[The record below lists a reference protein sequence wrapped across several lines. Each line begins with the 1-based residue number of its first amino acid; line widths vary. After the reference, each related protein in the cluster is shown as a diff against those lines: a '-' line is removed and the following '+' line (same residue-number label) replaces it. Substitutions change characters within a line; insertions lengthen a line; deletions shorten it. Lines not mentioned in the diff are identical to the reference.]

1 MRRFISKLTL
11 FLLPFSL
18 AIFVELFVL
27 PIDLFT
33 FRAWESLV
41 VRKYRNILPGPFY
54 PNMKITKIEEGD
66 LAHHTEFAVEKEVQW
81 VTDRHGFRKQNTN
94 LVSHKIVIIGESN
107 IAGSN
112 LTQKEILSEVLEDQL
127 KVSVYPYAPV
137 GINSFL
143 KERRFKEHPPT
154 IVIFAKVER
163 ELFELP
169 ALKQMKDRKWTS
181 RLKEEINQNR
191 WVQTIFTCLDRISKW
206 NMLHYL
212 RASMRRSVT
221 KAQEN
226 QSGGVP
232 SQYGRIFFLQGAGA
246 NRDVP
251 KEKLE
256 KAIGVIKSY
265 HDIITN
271 RGIRFIFLP
280 IPEKENIFHESLLT
294 KRPVF
299 LEQLI
304 SGLKR
309 QGIET
314 VDTLKTFEEAY
325 QKKQMLLYHTDDTH
339 WNANG
344 VKVAAELVKDWVEKK
359 AKID

>member
-11 FLLPFSL
+11 FLLPFFL

-41 VRKYRNILPGPFY
+41 VRKYRSILPGLFY
-54 PNMKITKIEEGD
+54 SNMKITKIEEGD
-66 LAHHTEFAVEKEVQW
+66 LAHHTRFAIKKRVEW
-81 VTDRHGFRKQNTN
+81 ITDRYGFRKQNTN
-94 LVSHKIVIIGESN
+94 SERHKIVIIGESN
-107 IAGSN
+107 IAGST

-127 KVSVYPYAPV
+127 RVSVYPYAPV

-143 KERRFKEHPPT
+143 KEKRFKENPPS

-169 ALKQMKDRKWTS
+169 ALKQIKDRKWTS
-181 RLKEEINQNR
+181 RLKEEVNQHR

-206 NMLHYL
+206 NMLHYF
-212 RASMRRSVT
+212 RASLRRSFIDT
-221 KAQEN
+221 QEN
-226 QSGGVP
+226 HLGGVP
-232 SQYGRIFFLQGAGA
+232 SKYGRIFFLQGAEA

-251 KEKLE
+251 REKLE

-265 HDIITN
+265 HDAITN
-271 RGIRFIFLP
+271 RRIRFIFLP
-280 IPEKENIFHESLLT
+280 IPEKENIYHEYLQTPKPL
-294 KRPVF
+294 F
-299 LEQLI
+299 LERLI
-304 SGLKR
+304 SELGEL
-309 QGIET
+309 GIEAI
-314 VDTLKTFEEAY
+314 DT
-325 QKKQMLLYHTDDTH
+325 QKAFDEVHQRGKILLYHTDDTH

-344 VKVAAELVKDWVEKK
+344 VRVTAELVKKWIEKK
-359 AKID
+359 E

>member
-1 MRRFISKLTL
+1 MKKFLFKSAL
-11 FLLPFSL
+11 FLLPFFLS
-18 AIFVELFVL
+18 IFIELFIL

-33 FRAWESLV
+33 FRVWESLV
-41 VRKYRNILPGPFY
+41 VRKYRNILAGPFY
-54 PNMKITKIEEGD
+54 PNMEITKIEEGD
-66 LAHHTEFAVEKEVQW
+66 LAHHTRFAVKKEVQW
-81 VTDRHGFRKQNTN
+81 ITDRYGFRKQNTN
-94 LVSHKIVIIGESN
+94 PERHKIVIIGESN
-107 IAGSN
+107 IAGSS
-112 LTQKEILSEVLEDQL
+112 LTQKEVLSEVLEEQL

-143 KERRFKEHPPT
+143 KERRFKENPPT

-169 ALKQMKDRKWTS
+169 TLRQIKERKWTS

-191 WVQTIFTCLDRISKW
+191 WVQTFVTHLDRISKW

-212 RASMRRSVT
+212 RASLRRSFINT
-221 KAQEN
+221 QEN
-226 QSGGVP
+226 QPGGVP
-232 SQYGRIFFLQGAGA
+232 SKYGRIFFLQGAGA

-251 KEKLE
+251 REKLE
-256 KAIGVIKSY
+256 KAIEVIKSY
-265 HDIITN
+265 HDAIKS

-294 KRPVF
+294 KKPVF

-314 VDTLKTFEEAY
+314 VDTLRAFEEAY
-325 QKKQMLLYHTDDTH
+325 QENQILLYHTDDTH
-339 WNANG
+339 WNENG
-344 VKVAAELVKDWVEKK
+344 VKTAAGLIKNMIEKK
-359 AKID
+359 E